1 MNYRE
6 LMQKKN
12 VRPYVLMTR
21 FGLEKENQRST
32 REGLLATTDHP
43 TVFGNRSYHPYIQ
56 TDFSETQLELIT
68 PVANSGT
75 EMLRFLDAI
84 HDVARRSIP
93 EDEMLWP
100 LSMPPQLPTKD
111 EEIKIAK

>member
-12 VRPYVLMTR
+12 VRPYVLMAR

-43 TVFGNRSYHPYIQ
+43 TVFGNRSYHP
-56 TDFSETQLELIT
+56 
-68 PVANSGT
+68 
-75 EMLRFLDAI
+75 
-84 HDVARRSIP
+84 
-93 EDEMLWP
+93 
-100 LSMPPQLPTKD
+100 
-111 EEIKIAK
+111 

>member
-12 VRPYVLMTR
+12 VRPYVLMAR

-43 TVFGNRSYHPYIQ
+43 TVLV
-56 TDFSETQLELIT
+56 TVLI
-68 PVANSGT
+68 
-75 EMLRFLDAI
+75 I
-84 HDVARRSIP
+84 HIFKQILV
-93 EDEMLWP
+93 
-100 LSMPPQLPTKD
+100 KHN
-111 EEIKIAK
+111 

>member
-12 VRPYVLMTR
+12 VRPYVLMAR

-43 TVFGNRSYHPYIQ
+43 TVF
-56 TDFSETQLELIT
+56 
-68 PVANSGT
+68 
-75 EMLRFLDAI
+75 
-84 HDVARRSIP
+84 
-93 EDEMLWP
+93 W
-100 LSMPPQLPTKD
+100 
-111 EEIKIAK
+111 